1 MTRGGVDEGE
11 LDGGARAKRAGAEPA
26 PRYAGAVLAGGRAR
40 RFGSDKC
47 AYVYRGRALLDHA
60 LASLRDAEPRMIVGG
75 PRRER
80 PGTLWLPDETPG
92 LGALGGLQA
101 ALRRSDRPW
110 LALVGCDMPFLPA
123 ALWPLLLTFREGA
136 RLVMPEGPTGREPLA
151 AVYHRDLMPDVDAI
165 IERGGGPLR
174 ALLDAAPSRVVA
186 WKELRGRLRADAFLN
201 ANRPADLP

>member
-1 MTRGGVDEGE
+1 MTRGGGDDGE
-11 LDGGARAKRAGAEPA
+11 PERASLAQGAVGGSA
-26 PRYAGAVLAGGRAR
+26 PLFAGAVLAGGRAR

-47 AYVYRGRALLDHA
+47 AHLYRGRPLLDHA

-80 PGTLWLPDETPG
+80 PGTAWLPDETPG

-101 ALRRSDRPW
+101 ALRRADRPW
-110 LALVGCDMPFLPA
+110 LALAGCDMPFLPA
-123 ALWPLLLTFREGA
+123 ELWTLLLTFREGV
-136 RLVMPEGPTGREPLA
+136 RLVVPEGPTGLEPLA

-165 IERGGGPLR
+165 LARGGGPLR

-186 WKELRGRLRADAFLN
+186 WSELRGRLPADAFLN
-201 ANRPADLP
+201 ANRPEDLP

>member
-1 MTRGGVDEGE
+1 MTREGGD
-11 LDGGARAKRAGAEPA
+11 DGRPGAGRPAKREDAAPA
-26 PRYAGAVLAGGRAR
+26 IRFAGAVLAGGRAR

-47 AYVYRGRALLDHA
+47 AFTYRGLALLDHA
-60 LASLRDAEPRMIVGG
+60 LASLRHAAPRMIVGG

-101 ALRRSDRPW
+101 ALRRSDRRW
-110 LALVGCDMPFLPA
+110 LALAGCDMPFLPA
-123 ALWPLLLTFREGA
+123 DLWPLLLTFRDGA
-136 RLVMPEGPTGREPLA
+136 RLVVPEGPTGLEPLA

-165 IERGGGPLR
+165 LERGGGPLR

-186 WKELRGRLRADAFLN
+186 WSDLRGRLPADAFLN
-201 ANRPADLP
+201 ANRPEDLP